1 MKSTLSLSAACRQGL
16 MILACSLGAIGAAE
30 AACNADNCYR
40 ALFPCANQA
49 ALSTASAYCQTITAS
64 GTTATNYP
72 TRAVAAC
79 GTTPAR
85 YLSACACG
93 PTCATPTPTSTTT
106 PCPAFPNPTSG
117 NVLPN
122 SDFEC
127 GLAPWTPQAPDPS
140 SVSYLVTSSA
150 ADAHTGTHAFEV
162 TLFATPATR
171 PEQGVNARITSP
183 QVAVARN
190 VPYKLTFWLRFS
202 DLRCGFVGVMV
213 NDQPIWTVDATD
225 HGAASVGTWTLNQVD
240 YTPTTDSVWVK
251 FEYIL
256 GPALC
261 SVRLDTVSLAPLH

>member
-16 MILACSLGAIGAAE
+16 MVFACSLGVIGAAE

-40 ALFPCANQA
+40 ALFLCASQA

-79 GTTPAR
+79 GTTPAK

-93 PTCATPTPTSTTT
+93 PTCASSATPTQTST
-106 PCPAFPNPTSG
+106 PCSAFPSPTSG

-122 SDFEC
+122 SDF
-127 GLAPWTPQAPDPS
+127 D
-140 SVSYLVTSSA
+140 SA

-240 YTPTTDSVWVK
+240 YTPTTDSVRVK

-261 SVRLDTVSLAPLH
+261 NVRLDTVSLAPLH